1 MAPVVHAC
9 ARRND
14 EIDATVCLTGQ
25 HREMLAQVTD
35 YFAIEGNLD
44 LELMQPNQTLAALTG
59 RCLNGI
65 DQAVEQYT
73 PDCIVAQGDTTTVM
87 AAAMAAFYRRTP
99 FVHVEAGLRTGNLYA
114 PWPEEFNHRVA
125 SIVTTLHCAPT
136 EQAAENLRAEQVP
149 DAQIHVTGN
158 TVIDALLWAVE
169 RERKS
174 DAKWRARHAY
184 LGDRRR
190 SAEAEFGVSTLDS
203 ARGRG
208 LGARLFDH
216 AALHARNR
224 GVARLV
230 IHALA
235 ENAAM
240 LRLARRAGAA
250 VERHGAEAEAVLK
263 LPPISLSDR
272 LRTLLDEQAAEL
284 DYGLKRQA
292 FRFNR

>member
-1 MAPVVHAC
+1 MSSTTATAMTTFDPKPVDGGPGP
-9 ARRND
+9 ARRPSPSWVPVRSLAPRHRPRVLD
-14 EIDATVCLTGQ
+14 HLLQLSAHDRYLRFGHPATD
-25 HREMLAQVTD
+25 AQVARYVD
-35 YFAIEGNLD
+35 QIDFDRDEVFGIVNRR
-44 LELMQPNQTLAALTG
+44 LELIALAHL
-59 RCLNGI
+59 
-65 DQAVEQYT
+65 
-73 PDCIVAQGDTTTVM
+73 
-87 AAAMAAFYRRTP
+87 
-99 FVHVEAGLRTGNLYA
+99 
-114 PWPEEFNHRVA
+114 
-125 SIVTTLHCAPT
+125 
-136 EQAAENLRAEQVP
+136 
-149 DAQIHVTGN
+149 
-158 TVIDALLWAVE
+158 
-169 RERKS
+169 
-174 DAKWRARHAY
+174 AY